1 MFEIKDYKD
10 NQLYTIDQVRNVLT
24 NLAEVLKLELV
35 QVSFHDRENT
45 IYLQTSKKDDIPEF
59 IDAKIS
65 FDLLKNQPKIIVS
78 LTNLNEHWFHKL
90 FSEQFEKAQE
100 RAGVFY
106 VKQRVGFG
114 VKSNTLLEFFE
125 SEHSVTS
132 YLIASKGMTKK
143 VCSVDDIVNSEQ
155 PLFEL
160 VCFKVFSDN
169 MAPSAVSVEDLI
181 DHFDKHYAVVEMKT
195 I

>member
-1 MFEIKDYKD
+1 MFEIKDYKE
-10 NQLYTIDQVRNVLT
+10 NQLYTIDQVRNALT
-24 NLAEVLKLELV
+24 NLSAVLKIDLV
-35 QVSFHDRENT
+35 QASLSERDSAV
-45 IYLQTSKKDDIPEF
+45 YLQTSKKDDTPEF

-78 LTNLNEHWFHKL
+78 LNNLSDHWFHKV

-100 RAGVFY
+100 RAGVFH
-106 VKQRVGFG
+106 VKQRLGFG
-114 VKSNTLLEFFE
+114 VRSNTILEFLE

-143 VCSVDDIVNSEQ
+143 VCSVDEIVKSEQ
-155 PLFEL
+155 VLFEL

-169 MAPSAVSVEDLI
+169 VAPSAASVEDLI
-181 DHFDKHYAVVEMKT
+181 EHFDKHYAVVEMKT